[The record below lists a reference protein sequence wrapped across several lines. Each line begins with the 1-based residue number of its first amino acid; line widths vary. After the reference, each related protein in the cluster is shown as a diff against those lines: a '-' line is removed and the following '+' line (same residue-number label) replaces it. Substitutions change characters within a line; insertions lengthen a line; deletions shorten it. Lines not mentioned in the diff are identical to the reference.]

1 MTLKLCWTPQ
11 ASPPLPLP
19 LLILSPGSKMSQG
32 EGNFVR
38 SCSFETLLRLEMKV
52 DSGSVSYHSQQQQ
65 NLSGM
70 TTYLGIRDKVTGK
83 TRLTSQLFSSDQ
95 TKYQADWDQLSRAK
109 TKCCLSQNHESH
121 TSSWGADQKPQTRSL
136 TRAFYFY
143 RLLEKMSPMLKEWKP
158 QNISSSPL
166 ANRKDLG
173 SIQFAYP
180 KSVQCNIFIL
190 YPCEL
195 PGSTSSRRG
204 CELTAVRLT
213 KEPARL
219 PWQLTLI

>member
-1 MTLKLCWTPQ
+1 MVHFLSPKSRRWGWGGRTFPAPPKKQKQKKLTCMTLKLCWTPQ

-83 TRLTSQLFSSDQ
+83 TRLTSHCLLLWSNLIPGWLRPTLSCYDQMLFIP
-95 TKYQADWDQLSRAK
+95 
-109 TKCCLSQNHESH
+109 
-121 TSSWGADQKPQTRSL
+121 KPRIPH
-136 TRAFYFY
+136 F
-143 RLLEKMSPMLKEWKP
+143 
-158 QNISSSPL
+158 
-166 ANRKDLG
+166 
-173 SIQFAYP
+173 
-180 KSVQCNIFIL
+180 
-190 YPCEL
+190 
-195 PGSTSSRRG
+195 
-204 CELTAVRLT
+204 
-213 KEPARL
+213 
-219 PWQLTLI
+219 